1 MNAIKKNST
10 RVPAVDRAID
20 VIEFIASSD
29 REVSLAEILDNLDI
43 PRQSLIRILNTLC
56 KRDYLNKSG
65 QRGLYR
71 VGLKFLYAGHR
82 LNDKFGLRQV
92 AWKYMKEL
100 AKETRKTIELS
111 TLDRD
116 QLILLE
122 QIRGSESLSL
132 YSRVGSIFPF
142 LHAVSVG
149 KVYLSLMHKNKRQ
162 AVLAKIGLPAVTKYT
177 ITDMEK
183 LEQDLLKTKE
193 LGYGF
198 EDQELREGVRRVA
211 APIFGTE
218 GNHIGCIGLSAT
230 IFSFDLE
237 DTHKYGTSVLDCA
250 RRISDDMASLKPTF

>member
-1 MNAIKKNST
+1 
-10 RVPAVDRAID
+10 
-20 VIEFIASSD
+20 
-29 REVSLAEILDNLDI
+29 
-43 PRQSLIRILNTLC
+43 
-56 KRDYLNKSG
+56 
-65 QRGLYR
+65 
-71 VGLKFLYAGHR
+71 
-82 LNDKFGLRQV
+82 
-92 AWKYMKEL
+92 
-100 AKETRKTIELS
+100 
-111 TLDRD
+111 
-116 QLILLE
+116 
-122 QIRGSESLSL
+122 
-132 YSRVGSIFPF
+132 
-142 LHAVSVG
+142 
-149 KVYLSLMHKNKRQ
+149 VYLSLMHKNKRQ